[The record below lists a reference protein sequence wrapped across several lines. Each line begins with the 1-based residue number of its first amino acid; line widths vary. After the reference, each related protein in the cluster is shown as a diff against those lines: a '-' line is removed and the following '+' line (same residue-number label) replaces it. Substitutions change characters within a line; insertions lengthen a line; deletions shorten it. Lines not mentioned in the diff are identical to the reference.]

1 MSKIGILGGTFDPI
15 HNGHIFLAETVLRIC
30 GLDKIM
36 FLPLNVPPHKKTPVA
51 SVIQRCRMI
60 EKSIEGNDSFFISYR
75 EIERTGV
82 TYTFE
87 TLKEFAKTNPDG
99 ELFYIIGTDTLL
111 ELENWRNIEMVL
123 NLCTFICMARP
134 LEKKAIQEEYVNKIK
149 KKYGKDI
156 LLVPVEGKN
165 ISSTMVRNASKDEL
179 KELVP
184 PSILDLVI
192 NIYAKDD

>member
-1 MSKIGILGGTFDPI
+1 
-15 HNGHIFLAETVLRIC
+15 
-30 GLDKIM
+30 
-36 FLPLNVPPHKKTPVA
+36 
-51 SVIQRCRMI
+51 
-60 EKSIEGNDSFFISYR
+60 
-75 EIERTGV
+75 
-82 TYTFE
+82 
-87 TLKEFAKTNPDG
+87 
-99 ELFYIIGTDTLL
+99 
-111 ELENWRNIEMVL
+111 MVL